1 MDGLPH
7 AFDQKPDAPTYLYV
21 RGDERQ
27 PVKDEP
33 LTPGVPEALGGRLE
47 VRPMPVPLLA
57 RQPEK
62 QPHVVAAFRAEA
74 VQRVEQN
81 RKALESCKTPD
92 ETTLAQ
98 LKLTQSETA
107 LSALEAVLAVEA
119 LEDLGAK
126 DSPEWKEAAA
136 ETVRRQRRLAL
147 ADAQLKQLT
156 ATRAAAAAKPAEQ
169 AKAQETVKSAADAL
183 AKAEADLAAP
193 VGTDYKP
200 RITETFPDT
209 STGRRLALAR
219 WITARENPLAARM
232 AVNQMWL
239 RHFGQGLVPSVADF
253 GRNGTGP
260 THPALLD
267 WLAASLMTGGYP
279 GGRAFGASAPQATP
293 VGAAQP
299 WSMKSLHRLM
309 VTSNTYRMAST
320 PDPASLAK
328 DPDNR
333 YLWRMDYRRMD
344 AEVVRDNVL
353 YVTGQ
358 LDLQQGGPD
367 INEEAGL
374 SVKRRT
380 IYFRHAAEK
389 QMVFAGLFDG
399 PNVTECYIRKQTV
412 IPQQALALANS
423 ELALE
428 QSRLLARQLNTTT
441 GADARAFVAA
451 AYVRV
456 LAREVSPAELQ
467 ECLQFLTAQ
476 AKLLSRLPAAADPA
490 GKASV
495 PASDPALRARENLV
509 LVLINHNDFVTIR

>member
-1 MDGLPH
+1 
-7 AFDQKPDAPTYLYV
+7 
-21 RGDERQ
+21 
-27 PVKDEP
+27 
-33 LTPGVPEALGGRLE
+33 
-47 VRPMPVPLLA
+47 
-57 RQPEK
+57 
-62 QPHVVAAFRAEA
+62 
-74 VQRVEQN
+74 
-81 RKALESCKTPD
+81 
-92 ETTLAQ
+92 
-98 LKLTQSETA
+98 
-107 LSALEAVLAVEA
+107 
-119 LEDLGAK
+119 
-126 DSPEWKEAAA
+126 
-136 ETVRRQRRLAL
+136 
-147 ADAQLKQLT
+147 
-156 ATRAAAAAKPAEQ
+156 
-169 AKAQETVKSAADAL
+169 
-183 AKAEADLAAP
+183 
-193 VGTDYKP
+193 
-200 RITETFPDT
+200 
-209 STGRRLALAR
+209 
-219 WITARENPLAARM
+219 
-232 AVNQMWL
+232 
-239 RHFGQGLVPSVADF
+239 VPSVADF

-451 AYVRV
+451 AYERV